1 MSPKFP
7 AVTSYQVAFI
17 DSPSLSPRRAPRRTS
32 VYACVDSSSP
42 PRCAF
47 EYNLVLDKI
56 ITVLKRIGFK
66 FKRQSGSS
74 HAIYYRVSDGRR
86 TVVPIHAGKIVKRKT
101 FKSILADSGLTIEA
115 FIELNK

>member
-7 AVTSYQVAFI
+7 AATS
-17 DSPSLSPRRAPRRTS
+17 D
-32 VYACVDSSSP
+32 
-42 PRCAF
+42 
-47 EYNLVLDKI
+47 EI
-56 ITVLKRIGFK
+56 IAVLKKTGFK

-101 FKSILADSGLTIEA
+101 FKSILVDSGLTIEE
-115 FIELNK
+115 FIELNR